1 MSDNNGKKYRGPVL
15 SISIS
20 RIDDEKK
27 QRAILN
33 AMNDAFVGD
42 DDYVNCNILVSD
54 EDDGSTITVCLND
67 IKGQENIWSLRDDL
81 MDAVGAVWDEFYEEP
96 TRSSILITKE
106 D

>member
-27 QRAILN
+27 QRAILD

-42 DDYVNCNILVSD
+42 DDYVNSNIIVSD

-96 TRSSILITKE
+96 TRPSILITKE

>member
-1 MSDNNGKKYRGPVL
+1 MSDNNGKRYKGPVL

-67 IKGQENIWSLRDDL
+67 ITEEKNIGSLRDHM
-81 MDAVGAVWDEFYEEP
+81 MDAVGAVWDEFYETQP
-96 TRSSILITKE
+96 V
-106 D
+106 

>member
-33 AMNDAFVGD
+33 AMNDSFVGD

-67 IKGQENIWSLRDDL
+67 IEGQENIWSLRDHV
-81 MDAVGAVWDEFYEEP
+81 MDAVGAIWDEFYEEP
-96 TRSSILITKE
+96 TRPSILTKE

>member
-1 MSDNNGKKYRGPVL
+1 MSDNNTKRYTGPVL

-33 AMNDAFVGD
+33 AMNDAFVGE

-67 IKGQENIWSLRDDL
+67 IKEEKNIWSLRDNV
-81 MDAVGAVWDEFYEEP
+81 MDAVGATLDEFYEEP
-96 TRSSILITKE
+96 TRPSILTKE